1 MKAIGNENKIK
12 LLIVDDSVF
21 YRTAIANSLI
31 NHPKIQVVGT
41 AENPFDAKD
50 KILALKP
57 DVMTLD
63 VEMPKMSGID
73 FLKIMMPQRPM
84 PVVVVS
90 SVSGIV
96 FEAMRAGAVDFVAKP
111 SAGQKGCLESF
122 TQEIAA
128 KIVIAS
134 KASMKRFQRP
144 AKPAANTKT
153 VNVAPGV
160 TVGNPH
166 GLIALGASTGGT
178 EATSVILRRLPKNI
192 PGDVYKRQR

>member
-73 FLKIMMPQRPM
+73 FLKIMMQQRPM

-90 SVSGIV
+90 SV
-96 FEAMRAGAVDFVAKP
+96 
-111 SAGQKGCLESF
+111 
-122 TQEIAA
+122 
-128 KIVIAS
+128 
-134 KASMKRFQRP
+134 
-144 AKPAANTKT
+144 
-153 VNVAPGV
+153 
-160 TVGNPH
+160 
-166 GLIALGASTGGT
+166 
-178 EATSVILRRLPKNI
+178 
-192 PGDVYKRQR
+192 